1 MKPLDWIVMFGWLA
15 FIVSYGLYRGRGSTT
30 VNNYLL
36 AGKSMP
42 WYAMGLS
49 IMATQASAITFIST
63 TGQSYTDGMRF
74 VQFYFGLPIAM
85 VILCATAVP
94 IFHRANVYTA
104 YEYLE
109 QRFDAK
115 TRALVSGIFLVQRGL
130 AAGFSLYAPAVVL
143 SVILGWPDQLTAIV
157 MGALV
162 VTYISFGG
170 IKAVTWADVQQMV
183 LIFCGLVLSLA
194 LAIHLMPGNV
204 SFKDAVSLAGAA
216 GRLKAVTLQF
226 DWNDRYNIWSGII
239 GGMFLSL
246 AYFGCDQSQVQRY
259 LTGKS
264 IAQSRLSLIFN
275 AMAKIPMQF
284 FILFIGAMVFVFFIF
299 EMPPP
304 LFQRVELSH
313 VRSDPRFPAVERRY
327 EQAFENRRT
336 AAEQYLAAD
345 HSGDQ
350 TARQATMDR
359 YRAAQTEFN
368 NAHTAAEQLV
378 GKDFHDTNYIFL
390 SFVTRYLPAGVVGLI
405 VAVIFSAAMSSTS
418 GEINSLATVTVIDIY
433 RRHMNRNASD
443 HHYLMASR
451 VATVFWG
458 LFAVSFAQYGR
469 NFGAL
474 IEAVNVVGSLFYGG
488 LLGVFVLAFFF
499 KSVNG
504 TGAFLGVIAGEIA
517 IFAANIFT
525 SISFL
530 WYNVIGCLVVII
542 VGVIVSRIFESG
554 EGTPALIAPL
564 AHGEKGDV
572 ASRAVLGHHD

>member
-1 MKPLDWIVMFGWLA
+1 MRPLDWVVMFGWLA

-30 VNNYLL
+30 VNKFLL

-74 VQFYFGLPIAM
+74 VQFYFGLPLAM

-115 TRALVSGIFLVQRGL
+115 TRALVSVIFMIQRGL
-130 AAGFSLYAPAVVL
+130 ASGLSLYAPAVVL
-143 SVILGWPDQLTAIV
+143 SIILGWSDRWTTV
-157 MGALV
+157 MMGLLV
-162 VTYISFGG
+162 ITYTSLGG
-170 IKAVTWADVQQMV
+170 IKAVTWADVQQMS
-183 LIFCGLVLSLA
+183 LILCGLVIA
-194 LAIHLMPGNV
+194 LFMAIHLLPSNV
-204 SFKDAVSLAGAA
+204 SFTDAVSLAGAS
-216 GRLKAVTLQF
+216 GKLNAVTFHF
-226 DWNDRYNIWSGII
+226 DWDDRYNVWSGVV
-239 GGMFLSL
+239 GGMFLAL

-299 EMPPP
+299 DRPPV
-304 LFQRVELSH
+304 LFQPVELQN
-313 VRSDPRFPAVERRY
+313 VRNDPRFGAVEQRY
-327 EQAFENRRT
+327 EQAFANRKK
-336 AAEQYLAAD
+336 AAQDYLEANHGGDKAAI
-345 HSGDQ
+345 
-350 TARQATMDR
+350 QATVGR
-359 YRAAQTEFN
+359 FQNAERELNAA
-368 NAHTAAEQLV
+368 HAAGERLV
-378 GKDFHDTNYIFL
+378 GKEFDDTNYIFL
-390 SFVTRYLPAGVVGLI
+390 SFVTRYLPAGLVGLI

-433 RRHMNRNASD
+433 RRHMNPSAPD

-451 VATVFWG
+451 FATLFWG
-458 LFAVSFAQYGR
+458 LFAIGFAQFGR

-474 IEAVNVVGSLFYGG
+474 IQAVNIIGSLFYGG
-488 LLGVFVLAFFF
+488 LLGVFVLAFCF
-499 KSVNG
+499 KSVGAN
-504 TGAFLGVIAGEIA
+504 GAFCGVLAGEAA
-517 IFAANIFT
+517 IFAANLFT
-525 SISFL
+525 KISFL
-530 WYNVIGCLVVII
+530 WYNVIGCLVVVV
-542 VGVIVSRIFESG
+542 VGVIVSRIVDRERKL
-554 EGTPALIAPL
+554 EVVIP
-564 AHGEKGDV
+564 
-572 ASRAVLGHHD
+572 